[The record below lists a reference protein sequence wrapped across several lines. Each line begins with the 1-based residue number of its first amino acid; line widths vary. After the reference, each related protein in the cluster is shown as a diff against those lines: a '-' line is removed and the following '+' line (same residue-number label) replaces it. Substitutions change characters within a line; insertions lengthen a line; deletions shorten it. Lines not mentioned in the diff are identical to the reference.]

1 MSLSRA
7 ISWSRLITKGPVSEW
22 WLRALYQKGGEGL
35 RIEETDIL
43 LQEPMAKARSLRG
56 RRSKAVWGWYLLY
69 EAAHTPAISSS
80 KQKALESTKYPAFPS
95 SHSHVRHWEPSVIR
109 KGCIIGG
116 NWSPTREARYTEGL
130 SWGYNQSPAP
140 RATTHLSTTN
150 SEPRNHVVLPCFRG
164 AKSVCKPAME
174 TEMLKYPTCDN
185 FLSI

>member
-1 MSLSRA
+1 MTQSSLPEGQGRPA
-7 ISWSRLITKGPVSEW
+7 DWGDRHPVT
-22 WLRALYQKGGEGL
+22 G
-35 RIEETDIL
+35 
-43 LQEPMAKARSLRG
+43 
-56 RRSKAVWGWYLLY
+56 
-69 EAAHTPAISSS
+69 AHGQGQISSGKTVKGSLGVVPALWSSSHTSNLIS

-164 AKSVCKPAME
+164 AKSVCKPAMK